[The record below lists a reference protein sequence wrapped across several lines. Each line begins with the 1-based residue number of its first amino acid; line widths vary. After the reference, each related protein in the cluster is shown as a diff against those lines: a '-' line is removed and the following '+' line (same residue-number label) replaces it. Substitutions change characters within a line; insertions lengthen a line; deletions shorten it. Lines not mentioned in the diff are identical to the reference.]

1 MPPPNIS
8 PVHGRQARAVRPHA
22 PMRPL
27 WLCRVCAAAWPC
39 PPARLLLTMDYR
51 RDRAG
56 LPVYMAGM
64 LFDAA
69 RDLMKLTPSQPPTPE
84 ELFDRFLAWTARAF
98 GRLDPSPSTQ
108 GLGQLNPEL

>member
-8 PVHGRQARAVRPHA
+8 PMHGRQARAVRPHA

-27 WLCRVCAAAWPC
+27 WRCRVCAAAWPC
-39 PPARLLLTMDYR
+39 PPARLLLTMNYC

-69 RDLMKLTPSQPPTPE
+69 GDLMKLTPSQPPTPE

-98 GRLDPSPSTQ
+98 GRLDPPPAQ